1 MPGEKEV
8 ERLKIPFEPIY
19 QSVGTSTRIL
29 RGASAL
35 LLDPDTLRR
44 SVSFHA
50 EFPGTSRDRI
60 ASTSLQWTYV
70 VVLQRMASD
79 LTKYTTPYS

>member
-1 MPGEKEV
+1 MDLASVGSGYIALIFLDAGGKEV

-19 QSVGTSTRIL
+19 QSVGTLNTDSEGRF
-29 RGASAL
+29 SL

-50 EFPGTSRDRI
+50 EFPGTSRDRT
-60 ASTSLQWTYV
+60 ASTSLQ
-70 VVLQRMASD
+70 
-79 LTKYTTPYS
+79 